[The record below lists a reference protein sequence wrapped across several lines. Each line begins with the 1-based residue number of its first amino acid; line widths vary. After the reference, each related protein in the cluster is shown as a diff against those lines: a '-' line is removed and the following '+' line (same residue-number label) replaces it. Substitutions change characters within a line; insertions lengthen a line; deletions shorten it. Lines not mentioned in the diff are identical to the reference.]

1 MRVICFLLLSC
12 LALPAQA
19 LALLD
24 AYALALRNDP
34 SFQAA
39 IAERDAGGLGQT
51 ALDAGSKV
59 RVEHH
64 QQQLRLRRR
73 VPKDSSRGDVS
84 MFGYLLGRHL
94 GVTVLRK

>member
-39 IAERDAGGLGQT
+39 IAERDAGLEERAVGRAGLLPRL
-51 ALDAGSKV
+51 AAKV
-59 RVEHH
+59 VRY
-64 QQQLRLRRR
+64 QSIKSIT
-73 VPKDSSRGDVS
+73 PYS
-84 MFGYLLGRHL
+84 
-94 GVTVLRK
+94 